1 MNEYVQDE
9 LPGIDWSQ
17 VAKDMVDDDFDVRE
31 YNEEDEDEATVAQAF
46 DRGDKG
52 VTADPTPQTAFV
64 VVIGSDGDASAYTS
78 LDSWPDEVQREAS
91 LGDIRRGCSELVNE
105 INLQAGARFT
115 LATLTHAVNRP
126 TPADRV
132 REALKRRE
140 V

>member
-1 MNEYVQDE
+1 MSEYVQDE
-9 LPGIDWSQ
+9 LPGIDWAQ

-31 YNEEDEDEATVAQAF
+31 YNEEDEDEAAVAQAF
-46 DRGDKG
+46 D
-52 VTADPTPQTAFV
+52 TSAIPQTAFV

-140 V
+140 A